1 MGSGYGFVCKK
12 CGNRYSVNTGIGF
25 IFPNEYKKLVD
36 KIKKGRYGEDWKHLF
51 MSTPGAVVDAEK
63 ELYICK
69 GCGNWDVSP
78 VASIYAPDKPDSIE
92 KPVHYVMKSDLESDY
107 HIVKRYYHK
116 CGKCGKR
123 MHRATEREMIS
134 LPCPKCG
141 GTDTA
146 ADLIMWD

>member
-25 IFPNEYKKLVD
+25 MFPDEYKKLVD
-36 KIKKGRYGEDWKHLF
+36 KIKKGRYGEEWKQLF
-51 MSTPGAVVDAEK
+51 KSTPKAVVDAES
-63 ELYICK
+63 ELYICN

-78 VASIYAPDKPDSIE
+78 VASIYAPDKPDSAE

-123 MHRATEREMIS
+123 MHRGTEREMIS

-141 GTDTA
+141 GKDTA